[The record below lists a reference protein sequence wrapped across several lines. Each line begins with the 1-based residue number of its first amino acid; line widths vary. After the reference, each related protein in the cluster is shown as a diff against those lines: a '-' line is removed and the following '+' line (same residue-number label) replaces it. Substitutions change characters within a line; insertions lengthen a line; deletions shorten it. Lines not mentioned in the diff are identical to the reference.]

1 MLTRP
6 HCRQPYPGDFRLSRA
21 KTTVRHQSCDEW
33 RPRTPACQTKPK
45 MFSMKNLWFSI
56 MDYLKCDQMKTQTC
70 FLKDI
75 RSWSSDTRF
84 LSIFAKN
91 SNVLSRRC
99 PALQWFI
106 DVNTWQPT
114 TLSFKLVFQL
124 ENFWIRICQVGKSLL
139 FVGNPGCDFIGGCGC
154 QDEASQTQ
162 LEVDPWMKNFMFSQ
176 TYFWLFLT
184 LHSFQ
189 TLVSSN
195 KNTSIDSP
203 DIMTQ
208 YKQSKKGN
216 CK

>member
-1 MLTRP
+1 MWSNEDTDLFPQRY
-6 HCRQPYPGDFRLSRA
+6 QKLIKWYPCLVYFCQELKRF
-21 KTTVRHQSCDEW
+21 E
-33 RPRTPACQTKPK
+33 PAVAC
-45 MFSMKNLWFSI
+45 
-56 MDYLKCDQMKTQTC
+56 
-70 FLKDI
+70 
-75 RSWSSDTRF
+75 
-84 LSIFAKN
+84 
-91 SNVLSRRC
+91 
-99 PALQWFI
+99 LQWFI
-106 DVNTWQPT
+106 DVNTWQST
-114 TLSFKLVFQL
+114 TLIFKLVFQL

-162 LEVDPWMKNFMFSQ
+162 LKVGSWSVNEKLYVF
-176 TYFWLFLT
+176 TYLLLAVFNSD
-184 LHSFQ
+184 SFQ